1 MPHDPTPDPT
11 PDLRIVLEHQHPGGA
26 YVASPDYSQ
35 YPYCWL
41 RDGAFIAHAMDRAGE
56 TESAARFHAWAAG
69 AVLRSE
75 ARIRA
80 LIEAGRRGGPPDHRR
95 MPPARFTLEGAW
107 EDGDWP
113 DFQLDGYGQWLWSL
127 ERHVAT
133 SGAELTPEARAA
145 ATVVGDYLTAFWDEP
160 CYDAWEEGRTQHH
173 GSTLASC
180 CAGLRAAS
188 TLLGGEGAPSDRYDE
203 AAEAAWRSIT
213 ARCVANGHF
222 TKRVG
227 SDDVDASLLW
237 LATPFGLVDEDDPVF
252 ARTLERIERELVTG
266 GGVIRYRADTFY
278 GGGAWI
284 LLTAWLAWHH
294 ARHGRRERA
303 AELLAWV
310 EDQRAEDGSL
320 PEQVPTSHSD
330 AWFLRWWTDRWG
342 PSARRLLW
350 SHAMTALARAEVR
363 EASD

>member
-1 MPHDPTPDPT
+1 MPHDPNLDV
-11 PDLRIVLEHQHPGGA
+11 RIILEHQHPGGA

-41 RDGAFIAHAMDRAGE
+41 RDGAFIAHAIDRAGK
-56 TESAARFHAWAAG
+56 TDSADRFHAWVAG

-75 ARIRA
+75 RWIRE
-80 LIEAGRRGGPPDHRR
+80 LIEAHGSDGPLDHAR
-95 MPPARFTLEGAW
+95 MPPARFTLEGGW
-107 EDGDWP
+107 EEGDWP

-127 ERHVAT
+127 ERHVAST
-133 SGAELTPEARAA
+133 GGELAPELRAA
-145 ATVVGDYLTAFWDEP
+145 ATVVGDYLVAFWDEP

-188 TLLGGEGAPSDRYDE
+188 TLLGGGDGDPYTD
-203 AAEAAWRSIT
+203 AADVAWRSIT
-213 ARCVANGHF
+213 ERCVANAHF
-222 TKRVG
+222 AKRVG
-227 SDDVDASLLW
+227 SEEVDASLLW
-237 LATPFGLVDEDDPVF
+237 LATPFGLVGEDDPLF
-252 ARTLERIERELVTG
+252 ARTLQRIERELVVD
-266 GGVIRYRADTFY
+266 GGVIRYRSDTFY

-303 AELLAWV
+303 TELLAWV
-310 EDQRAEDGSL
+310 EAQRAEDGSL
-320 PEQVPTSHSD
+320 PEQVPTSRSD

-350 SHAMTALARAEVR
+350 SHAMTALATAEVR
-363 EASD
+363 EG